1 MKQIN
6 WHIFS
11 REWARVLCV
20 GLMLS
25 WITPSVAYHTSE
37 ANVLGCYAYQMEDEN
52 LYVAYNDGAGV
63 EYTYWFK
70 KCMANNLYTFYRVGY
85 RAVDRNYPSAKGI
98 DSDAKIIYFNKTSS
112 DNIGPVL
119 MFFGGWVGGNHL
131 VKNPINEQQILS
143 ARNNA
148 FVIYI
153 DGQKVEDN
161 CAGMAST
168 VKVDVENTI
177 FDPGIP
183 PTTADVEC
191 LSVPLYKEYVTYTI
205 CCNSIEV
212 AVRLSFVDSTTN
224 GVSHYYGMQSMFDG
238 ETHFMT
244 PNGKYTSWQVVENTT
259 FSKGDYPNFNRYIE
273 KNDTR
278 HTYQATYLCPNVGI
292 GDHSKIVESSFIFN
306 RSSNKMYHHQM
317 EKVADVA
324 GKAYEWA
331 GTYTFFTE
339 PWLET
344 DSVFVYRGSIGGK
357 EALFV
362 NTKGAFSGEI
372 PLPPG
377 CNRISVVENVGVLDK
392 QGENKFPVGENGV
405 GIFSDSAG
413 SLILQLD
420 LLRGDVN
427 NDGEVDVNDVT
438 LLINVILGN
447 DYLFNQLCDVNDD
460 GDVDVGD
467 VVEVVNRILI

>member
-1 MKQIN
+1 M
-6 WHIFS
+6 
-11 REWARVLCV
+11 
-20 GLMLS
+20 
-25 WITPSVAYHTSE
+25 
-37 ANVLGCYAYQMEDEN
+37 
-52 LYVAYNDGAGV
+52 
-63 EYTYWFK
+63 
-70 KCMANNLYTFYRVGY
+70 
-85 RAVDRNYPSAKGI
+85 
-98 DSDAKIIYFNKTSS
+98 
-112 DNIGPVL
+112 
-119 MFFGGWVGGNHL
+119 
-131 VKNPINEQQILS
+131 
-143 ARNNA
+143 
-148 FVIYI
+148 
-153 DGQKVEDN
+153 
-161 CAGMAST
+161 
-168 VKVDVENTI
+168 
-177 FDPGIP
+177 
-183 PTTADVEC
+183 
-191 LSVPLYKEYVTYTI
+191 
-205 CCNSIEV
+205 
-212 AVRLSFVDSTTN
+212 
-224 GVSHYYGMQSMFDG
+224 
-238 ETHFMT
+238 
-244 PNGKYTSWQVVENTT
+244 
-259 FSKGDYPNFNRYIE
+259 
-273 KNDTR
+273 
-278 HTYQATYLCPNVGI
+278 
-292 GDHSKIVESSFIFN
+292 
-306 RSSNKMYHHQM
+306 
-317 EKVADVA
+317 A

-427 NDGEVDVNDVT
+427 GDGVVDVNDVT
-438 LLINVILGN
+438 MLINVILGN